1 MKEYIKPE
9 AELIIF
15 ESEDVT
21 SMFDGVGNELGD
33 VSNTLSDDE
42 SYFI

>member
-15 ESEDVT
+15 ESEDT
-21 SMFDGVGNELGD
+21 TTDLYGIIFDGGD
-33 VSNTLSDDE
+33 VSNTLSSDE
-42 SYFI
+42 DLFQ

>member
-21 SMFDGVGNELGD
+21 TELYGISFDGGD
-33 VSNTLSDDE
+33 VSNTLGSDEDL
-42 SYFI
+42 FQ